1 MNCFPRAQ
9 SALSYLLYSPRRKTF
24 SCTNAKENCFC
35 DKETKIFLFMLIQC
49 QIISILLCRGLSKL
63 IINGKSGR
71 NMEVIRLYTTQVM
84 PALEPV
90 NFLSV
95 KNMLEEGLLEDDHI
109 TLNTTAYCVTKQ
121 QIDNRKF
128 QFMSRRKSY

>member
-1 MNCFPRAQ
+1 MRKRIV
-9 SALSYLLYSPRRKTF
+9 SAIKR
-24 SCTNAKENCFC
+24 E
-35 DKETKIFLFMLIQC
+35 KIFLFMLIQC

-71 NMEVIRLYTTQVM
+71 NMEAVLLYTTQVM
-84 PALEPV
+84 PALKPV

-95 KNMLEEGLLEDDHI
+95 KNMLEEGLLGHDHI
-109 TLNTTAYCVTKQ
+109 TLNTTAYYATKQ

-128 QFMSRRKSY
+128 QFMSRRQSYYINYRSSRKRKKVLSQLEIKGHL

>member
-1 MNCFPRAQ
+1 
-9 SALSYLLYSPRRKTF
+9 
-24 SCTNAKENCFC
+24 
-35 DKETKIFLFMLIQC
+35 MLTQC

-71 NMEVIRLYTTQVM
+71 NMEVVCPYTTQVM
-84 PALEPV
+84 PALKPV

-95 KNMLEEGLLEDDHI
+95 KNMLEEGLLGHDHI
-109 TLNTTAYCVTKQ
+109 TLNTTAYYATKQ

-128 QFMSRRKSY
+128 QFMSRRQSYYINYRSSRKRKKVLSQLEIKGHL